1 MKLTA
6 DQTKALRIISRGR
19 SQAQLKSLFAAIRAN
34 SDRALFS
41 AIAPPKK
48 RARRKRDPL
57 LNDLERTLKPLLAP
71 ASEKADLLVEH
82 MARKYRRKL
91 QLQSKGLA
99 QAVKALRTRFSDD
112 QILDGAK
119 SLMGQLTRLYGG
131 RETVV

>member
-6 DQTKALRIISRGR
+6 DQTKALRLISRGR
-19 SQAQLKSLFAAIRAN
+19 PRAALKSLFAAIRAN

-57 LNDLERTLKPLLAP
+57 LHDLERTLKPLLAP
-71 ASEKADLLVEH
+71 SAEKADLLVEH
-82 MARKYRRKL
+82 MAKKHRRKL
-91 QLQSKGLA
+91 AIHAKGIA
-99 QAVKALRTRFSDD
+99 DAAKRLRAAFSDD
-112 QILDGAK
+112 QIRNGAR
-119 SLMGQLTRLYGG
+119 SLMGQLVKHYGD